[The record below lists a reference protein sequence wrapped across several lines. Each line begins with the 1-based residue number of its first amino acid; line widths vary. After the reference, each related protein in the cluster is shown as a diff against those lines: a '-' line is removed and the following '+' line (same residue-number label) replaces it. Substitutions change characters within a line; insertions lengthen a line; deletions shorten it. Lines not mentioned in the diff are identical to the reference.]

1 MLNRRRGLCA
11 ALLAAVVAVT
21 AGCGTGDSAAP
32 ARPEVDLA
40 ALDVG
45 NLNAEPKYYDKPTS
59 LDMARLVEAMRL
71 GNHLP
76 LPMEID
82 PEVKYAPTR
91 LAAVRTFTATSSA
104 AISNRFQGDTAAL
117 GGRISGFV
125 AGFVTAGRTDTT
137 HNLSW
142 DLDNIAMLFETEQD
156 ATRAADA
163 FTEVERAALGPDIQ
177 IQSIPGFP
185 EARAHSAPSIP
196 GAIHSYYAVGKFL
209 LFTEIR
215 DNTMYELRRSDPD
228 ELRNRVARSVEKMKP
243 ALESF
248 TPTPVSKLMELDVD
262 PEQTLARALN
272 TVDDP
277 GQSGIPGVYDRHG
290 GLQIGF
296 NPEADS
302 RMFEKA
308 GVDSVAWKGGYVYR
322 TNDARA
328 ARWLID
334 ERADVGKFYRRAP
347 APAALPFA
355 QCLQYIGPA
364 SGVAYYCGVSFD
376 RYAAE
381 VTAGQLQ
388 DAQQRISAQY
398 AILARAK

>member
-1 MLNRRRGLCA
+1 MCA
-11 ALLAAVVAVT
+11 ALLAAVVAAT

-40 ALDVG
+40 TLDVG
-45 NLNAEPKYYDKPTS
+45 NLNAEPTYYDKPTN

-82 PEVKYAPTR
+82 PELKYAPTKI
-91 LAAVRTFTATSSA
+91 AAVRTFTATSSA
-104 AISNRFQGDTAAL
+104 AITNRFQGDSAAL
-117 GGRISGFV
+117 DGRIGGFV
-125 AGFVTAGRTDTT
+125 SGFVTAGRTNTT

-142 DLDNIAMLFETEQD
+142 DLDNVAMLFETEQD
-156 ATRAADA
+156 AARAADA
-163 FTEVERAALGPDIQ
+163 FTEVERAALGADIQ

-185 EARAHSAPSIP
+185 EARAHSAPSFP
-196 GAIHSYYAVGKFL
+196 GGIHSYYSAGRFL

-215 DNTMYELRRSDPD
+215 DNAMYELRRSDP
-228 ELRNRVARSVEKMKP
+228 EQLRNRVARSIEKLKP
-243 ALESF
+243 ALLSF
-248 TPTPVSKLMELDVD
+248 TPTPVAELMQLDVD
-262 PEQTLARALN
+262 PERMLARALN

-277 GQSGIPGVYDRHG
+277 GQYGIPGVYNRHG

-302 RMFEKA
+302 RMFEQA
-308 GVDSVAWKGGYVYR
+308 GVDAVAWKGGYVYR
-322 TNDARA
+322 SRDARA
-328 ARWLID
+328 AQWLID
-334 ERADVGKFYRRAP
+334 ERSDVGKFYRRAP
-347 APAALPFA
+347 APAALPFTR
-355 QCLQYIGPA
+355 CLEYIGPA
-364 SGVAYYCGVSFD
+364 TGVAYYCGVTFD

-381 VTAGQLQ
+381 VTAGQLT

-398 AILARAK
+398 AILARSK